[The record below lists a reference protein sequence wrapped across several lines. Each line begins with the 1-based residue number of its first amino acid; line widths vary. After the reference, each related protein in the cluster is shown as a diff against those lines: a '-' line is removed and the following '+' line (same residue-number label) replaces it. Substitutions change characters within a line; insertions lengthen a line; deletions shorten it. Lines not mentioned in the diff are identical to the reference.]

1 MIEVYIACGSTNSW
15 PYCWLEYRYQPS
27 AISMI
32 QPKQESLVLVKETKE
47 RSQQRNE
54 KNRENQEKE
63 TSFPSQLHSLERD
76 HSAAAL
82 GSRPPRPLV
91 KGGADGQTQHHTAAL
106 QHPTRASQQL
116 VRFTAPWDSAPHLG
130 PSSPLG
136 CLVTRIETRTPS
148 RTSPTARAYGARDSG
163 PRGLYELPRMK

>member
-1 MIEVYIACGSTNSW
+1 M
-15 PYCWLEYRYQPS
+15 EYTCQPS

-47 RSQQRNE
+47 RSQQRKE
-54 KNRENQEKE
+54 KNRENREKE
-63 TSFPSQLHSLERD
+63 TISLSPSQLHSLVRD
-76 HSAAAL
+76 HSAAAQQ
-82 GSRPPRPLV
+82 GPRSRRPLV
-91 KGGADGQTQHHTAAL
+91 KGGAGGQPQHHSAAL

-148 RTSPTARAYGARDSG
+148 RTSPTASAYGARDSG